1 MLSGRQGRKGN
12 FFSII
17 RSKNG
22 TLSIMIFFLYIYVLG
37 QSWYN
42 SFLRFHQ
49 KTVFYQIKG
58 VYIMSEDTKTK
69 KQKSVKTD
77 IKVFSPDNVEGKVL
91 KNSLVSG
98 ILQTILAC
106 NPQSK
111 ELQQNHADYRSKLDK
126 IFSEVLKTHKMEDVT
141 VFVVT
146 DSETSAEYGT
156 SVAGLYQ
163 ILDLVPIITVNK
175 FRAGKGGKSA
185 HELEAIS
192 L

>member
-1 MLSGRQGRKGN
+1 
-12 FFSII
+12 
-17 RSKNG
+17 
-22 TLSIMIFFLYIYVLG
+22 
-37 QSWYN
+37 
-42 SFLRFHQ
+42 
-49 KTVFYQIKG
+49 
-58 VYIMSEDTKTK
+58 MSEDTKTK

-77 IKVFSPDNVEGKVL
+77 IKVFSPDNTDGKIL